1 MRAIDIIPTGWERRP
16 IKRKAHLFSLLAVL
30 AIIAS
35 GVYRLVSDGPLE
47 FRFWFLA
54 AGAGLL
60 AGLAVVFWVFE
71 RPQQTWLVGHRSG
84 RRPHDLE

>member
-1 MRAIDIIPTGWERRP
+1 MRAIDITANGWERRP

-35 GVYRLVSDGPLE
+35 GVYRLVSDAPLE
-47 FRFWFLA
+47 FWFWFLA
-54 AGAGLL
+54 VGAGNMV
-60 AGLAVVFWVFE
+60 GLPVVFWVFE
-71 RPQQTWLVGHRSG
+71 RPQQTLLVGHRSR